1 METDQFFKKSFL
13 IISLIEA
20 GLEFQYGFFLFFGK
34 INQHLHPE
42 SLRLWEVIRRLIS
55 LLSSNTSTDSLTLA
69 FKPENTLERVMPSD
83 FMFNYKAVG
92 PETMAAG

>member
-1 METDQFFKKSFL
+1 MNFSTFFFS
-13 IISLIEA
+13 
-20 GLEFQYGFFLFFGK
+20 FFGK